1 MRLWKE
7 TKLLLASIV
16 LVASL
21 LVASVFWGADLYP
34 HEGWRSF
41 VYPLLMAYVLLRL
54 IQMARQRLIHDEVS
68 AVIDRAKRLE
78 ATDPAAAVDVLD
90 SFFVARHETATQQ
103 RAHLWESA
111 SHDRRA
117 AVRLERLLKDEL
129 RGHDLM
135 RRHGLAAAPPEQQAV
150 ALEMVEKAERRT
162 RDDLERVRAILKQ
175 LKP

>member
-7 TKLLLASIV
+7 AKLLLASIV

-34 HEGWRSF
+34 HEGWRSL

-54 IQMARQRLIHDEVS
+54 VQMARERLIHDEVS
-68 AVIDRAKRLE
+68 E
-78 ATDPAAAVDVLD
+78 ATDPAAALDLLD
-90 SFFVARHETATQQ
+90 SFFVARHEAATQE
-103 RAHLWESA
+103 RAHLWGSA

-117 AVRLERLLKDEL
+117 AVKLERLLKDEL

-135 RRHGLAAAPPEQQAV
+135 RRHGVAAAPPEQQAV

-162 RDDLERVRAILKQ
+162 RDDLERFRAILKQ